1 MNSILSPEPSD
12 GRDEGALCEALHNA
26 STVRSC
32 HSVIVRFVS
41 AGVHSAISIHSV
53 VWKVDSGG
61 RGAHA
66 GHCVEGAEPRLVKF
80 VSPVGERR
88 AWTVTRVA
96 LRDTYASNDDR

>member
-1 MNSILSPEPSD
+1 MNSEPSD

-26 STVRSC
+26 SIVCSC
-32 HSVIVRFVS
+32 HSVIVRFIS
-41 AGVHSAISIHSV
+41 ARGYSAWFIHSV
-53 VWKVDSGG
+53 VWKIDSGG

-88 AWTVTRVA
+88 AWTVTRVT
-96 LRDTYASNDDR
+96 L